1 MTMNKWAGILLALI
15 ITASAVPLFTDA
27 ADANAGDSEDNPLIW
42 YNRTVIL
49 LPEVVAGEITDES
62 TQVNVPP
69 TSLAIDWGDGNLE
82 VKEVDGYVTKGSV
95 EIVHTYATTG
105 VYHITCTPQITSGA
119 TSYTFTTY
127 DLWADIEGAPSVYF
141 YDGDE
146 EILPE
151 IVATNGYGV
160 GAYEDNY
167 FTKITKPADP
177 EKEGYHFDYWI
188 YNGEEFDFDTVI
200 TAPTLLKA
208 KWETAVS
215 VTVDG
220 TVEYVRNGTTVA
232 ELTVPTKEGYTFDG
246 WYSDANH
253 TVPVENS
260 TVLTDGMTLYS
271 GWTEIP
277 TIYYVDG
284 QEASITGS
292 KIVADVTIP
301 AKDGYEFAGW
311 YSDAGCTV
319 PVENTA
325 AITNGMT
332 LYSKFTEKIAEI
344 KITVDGKETVV
355 PVGTKVSDLTVPT
368 KEGYTFNGWYSDEK
382 CTVPVENSTVL
393 TDGTVLYSCFAEDG
407 NASEIPI
414 AAVAV
419 CVFGALIACVGIR
432 YHPAILLFGA
442 FVLLFGFAN
451 MFGFIEAF

>member
-1 MTMNKWAGILLALI
+1 MSSMNKWAGILLALI

-27 ADANAGDSEDNPLIW
+27 ADANAGDSETNPLIW
-42 YNRTVIL
+42 YNQTIIL
-49 LPEVVAGEITDES
+49 LPEVVAGEITDS
-62 TQVNVPP
+62 DTQVQVPP

-82 VKEVDGYVTKGSV
+82 VRDVDGYVEKGSV

-105 VYHITCTPQITSGA
+105 TYHITCTPQNTSGETA
-119 TSYTFTTY
+119 YTY
-127 DLWADIEGAPSVYF
+127 DTYELWIDIWHAPTVYF

-146 EILPE
+146 KILS

-167 FTKITKPADP
+167 FSKIAKPADP
-177 EKEGYHFDYWI
+177 VKEGYFFDCWTCD
-188 YNGEEFDFDTVI
+188 GEEFDFDTAI
-200 TAPTLLKA
+200 TAPTILKA
-208 KWETAVS
+208 KWEAAVS

-220 TVEYVRNGTTVA
+220 TVEYVRNGTAVA
-232 ELTVPTKEGYTFDG
+232 DLTVPTKEGHTFDG
-246 WYSDANH
+246 WYSDAEH

-277 TIYYVDG
+277 TTYYVDG
-284 QEASITGS
+284 KEASFTGT
-292 KIVADVTIP
+292 KTVADVTIP
-301 AKDGYEFAGW
+301 VKDGYEFAGW

-319 PVENTA
+319 PVDNAA
-325 AITNGMT
+325 AITDGMT

-344 KITVDGKETVV
+344 KITIDGKETVV
-355 PVGTKVSDLTVPT
+355 PAGTKVSDLTVPT
-368 KEGYTFNGWYSDEK
+368 KDGYTFNGWYSDEK
-382 CTVPVENSTVL
+382 CTVAIDNTTVL
-393 TDGTVLYSCFAEDG
+393 TEGMTLYSCFAEDD